1 MKTKYYLVSRPEL
14 TRLSDKIIDNAKR
27 GYPATGH
34 VQIFLKSKTPVE
46 EIGTGEIGETK
57 SSALKSMEV
66 VGIGI
71 DTPNY
76 VCIKNVELPKLT
88 TKNIGKKVK
97 IYIEVIKWRYKV
109 PMGEQNIYI
118 YLLEII
124 QMPDLNI
131 HVI

>member
-1 MKTKYYLVSRPEL
+1 MKYVIDEEEVNEHIFSKL
-14 TRLSDKIIDNAKR
+14 TYWLKASSQLDDIIVNR
-27 GYPATGH
+27 GKCADDITES
-34 VQIFLKSKTPVE
+34 FLKSKSPVE

-97 IYIEVIKWRYKV
+97 IYIEVIK
-109 PMGEQNIYI
+109 
-118 YLLEII
+118 
-124 QMPDLNI
+124 
-131 HVI
+131 